1 MTDSDDKILEEL
13 PPERFLDTSNA
24 RLIKAG
30 LHCMHFRE
38 TVQQYLAYE
47 NQHEI
52 RGLKKSRKTVVRE
65 GQQSGSERS
74 RNIGTEVG
82 AVSPSRAGR

>member
-1 MTDSDDKILEEL
+1 MSKAPSNSDEDVMTDSDDKILEEL

-30 LHCMHFRE
+30 LHCMHSRE

-47 NQHEI
+47 NQHEN
-52 RGLKKSRKTVVRE
+52 RTWVQRLL
-65 GQQSGSERS
+65 
-74 RNIGTEVG
+74 
-82 AVSPSRAGR
+82 ASRAREFADTLSR